1 VKKTSELENTSDGD
15 EVKIG
20 GILRNIKRIQTRG
33 KAEIMAYCTIED
45 ADGSTEVIVFPQL
58 YRASL
63 PILQKDT
70 LLLIKGTV
78 DKTEKGIKIVST
90 DISRLDELEMAM
102 SKIGKAEIRFRHP
115 QYDSE
120 SLKMLKSALS
130 NCEGGYP
137 LYLRISLKD
146 TETVISTGM
155 KISPDTE
162 VVNKVEE
169 IFGKGAVKFT

>member
-1 VKKTSELENTSDGD
+1 
-15 EVKIG
+15 
-20 GILRNIKRIQTRG
+20 
-33 KAEIMAYCTIED
+33 MAYCTIED
-45 ADGSTEVIVFPQL
+45 ADRSTRVFPQL

-90 DISRLDELEMAM
+90 GISKLDELEMPV
-102 SKIGKAEIRFRHP
+102 SSFGKAEIRFRHP

-130 NCEGGYP
+130 HCEGEYP
-137 LYLRISLKD
+137 LYLRIFLKD
-146 TETVISTGM
+146 TETVISTSM

-162 VVNKVEE
+162 MINMVEE
-169 IFGKGAVKFT
+169 IVGKGAVKFI